1 MSGASFNR
9 GRSKQDYVTPREFVD
24 ACAALLGIDGFAW
37 DLAASDNNAQ
47 CEAYLTEATDSL
59 AVSWAPLL
67 GDSWGWLNPPFGNIR
82 PWAQRCAEESARG
95 ARVALLVPASVGS
108 EWFARHV
115 DMKAL
120 VRPIRPRLSFDGKHG
135 FPKDL
140 MVAFYG
146 LRPGFHPWRWR
157 P

>member
-9 GRSKQDYVTPREFVD
+9 GSSKQDYATPREFFWEVEN
-24 ACAALLGIDGFAW
+24 LIGESFVL
-37 DLAASDNNAQ
+37 DLAAHEGNAK
-47 CEAYLTEATDSL
+47 CEAYLTEAIDAFS
-59 AVSWAPLL
+59 VSWVALL
-67 GDSWGWLNPPFGNIR
+67 DGGWGWLNPPFGRIA
-82 PWAQRCAEESARG
+82 PWAAKCAEESARG
-95 ARVALLVPASVGS
+95 AKIAMLVPASVGS
-108 EWFARHV
+108 EWFAEHV

-140 MVAFYG
+140 MVCLYG
-146 LRPGFHPWRWR
+146 MRPAFHPWRWK